1 MSYNKDSGAVL
12 GRFDAEKYYK
22 ILLRCVEQIKEKTD
36 FIPEAAVVL
45 GSGLGHFV
53 DSMEVIAEIPYEDI
67 DGFPVST
74 VAGHQGKLVFGK
86 IGGRNIAAM
95 QGRVHYYEGYDV
107 HDVVIPIRV
116 LKLLGANTA
125 VFTNAVGAIN
135 ADYRPGDFVVL
146 SDHISSFMPSP
157 LVGEN
162 ISQLGER
169 FTPVTDLYDRDMRE
183 LALSIGREKDIRVH
197 SGVFLQ
203 VTGPQYET
211 PAEIRMFRMLGA
223 DTVGMSTAIEATAAK
238 HMGMRVCAI
247 NCVTNMAAG
256 INNSVPSHEEVT
268 ATANKA
274 GKDFSILLK
283 ELITRMS

>member
-1 MSYNKDSGAVL
+1 MEDNAITGAVF
-12 GRFDAEKYYK
+12 GRFDAERYYQT
-22 ILLRCVEQIKEKTD
+22 LLDCVRQIKERTD
-36 FIPEAAVVL
+36 FIPDTAVVL

-53 DSMEVIAEIPYEDI
+53 DAMDVAAEIPYSEI

-74 VAGHQGKLVFGK
+74 VAGHQGKLVFGE
-86 IGGRNIAAM
+86 IGGKKVAAM

-116 LKLLGANTA
+116 LKLLGAKTA

-135 ADYRPGDFVVL
+135 TDYRPGDFVAL
-146 SDHISSFMPSP
+146 RDHISSFTPSP

-162 ISQLGER
+162 IAQLGER
-169 FTPVTDLYDRDMRE
+169 FTPVTDLYDKGLRE
-183 LALSIGREKDIRVH
+183 LAISIGQEKDIRVH

-211 PAEIRMFRMLGA
+211 PAEIRMFRLLGA

-247 NCVTNMAAG
+247 NCVTN
-256 INNSVPSHEEVT
+256 
-268 ATANKA
+268 
-274 GKDFSILLK
+274 
-283 ELITRMS
+283 